1 MAAKTNPGGLV
12 VAIITCP
19 GLSIA
24 TITHP
29 TGNGYSQDKILR
41 DSALKCRGKCAEWN
55 FRKFAAVLHR
65 KAVLKW
71 SFHCCCLP
79 LCFSTHF
86 SGLIKSL
93 HTAEHGKQVFVA
105 FIC

>member
-41 DSALKCRGKCAEWN
+41 DRPKQ
-55 FRKFAAVLHR
+55 
-65 KAVLKW
+65 
-71 SFHCCCLP
+71 
-79 LCFSTHF
+79 TH
-86 SGLIKSL
+86 I
-93 HTAEHGKQVFVA
+93 
-105 FIC
+105 